1 MFDDA
6 VQDVKAHVESVV
18 SAKVD
23 ELKERIAGLLS
34 VCAKEASVREES
46 DAVKVLLSTI
56 EMRFREEHAAL
67 VEAISANTA
76 ATKAQTG
83 LLEVLCNEMKAMN
96 GKMDVLCSHTAR
108 LENIEQDVATITNAF
123 QAVEEKVGVVSSRV
137 SGLSEHVDDIR
148 LVSREK
154 TDVIKR
160 AGREAVGRRGGKT
173 DRAPSGLDSPVLGE
187 KLGCHGKWGQRAEGV
202 DGEGEC
208 DNHLRQHG

>member
-1 MFDDA
+1 MSGD
-6 VQDVKAHVESVV
+6 VVEDVKADVESVV
-18 SAKVD
+18 SAKTDKLEGRVS
-23 ELKERIAGLLS
+23 ELLS
-34 VCAKEASVREES
+34 GCAKEASVREEA
-46 DAVKVLLSTI
+46 DAVKALLAGVET
-56 EMRFREEHAAL
+56 RFREEHAVF
-67 VEAISANTA
+67 VEAINAQTA
-76 ATKAQTG
+76 ATKAQTS
-83 LLEVLCNEMKAMN
+83 LLEALCGEVKTMN

-173 DRAPSGLDSPVLGE
+173 GGAPSGLDRIGDTQYNKV
-187 KLGCHGKWGQRAEGV
+187 
-202 DGEGEC
+202 
-208 DNHLRQHG
+208 